1 MGSIPYKL
9 WEKAMIEGCGR
20 PRKVKN
26 NLEDVINIESN
37 VIPSGSDLYIKW
49 LGVG

>member
-1 MGSIPYKL
+1 
-9 WEKAMIEGCGR
+9 MIEGRGR

-26 NLEDVINIESN
+26 YLEDFEIRNIESN
-37 VIPSGSDLYIKW
+37 IIPSGSDLYIKW

>member
-1 MGSIPYKL
+1 
-9 WEKAMIEGCGR
+9 MIEGRGR

-26 NLEDVINIESN
+26 YLEDFETRKIEISYRNI
-37 VIPSGSDLYIKW
+37 IPSGSDLYIKW

>member
-1 MGSIPYKL
+1 ML
-9 WEKAMIEGCGR
+9 EGRGR

-26 NLEDVINIESN
+26 YLEDFETRNSDSNI
-37 VIPSGSDLYIKW
+37 IPSDSDLYIKW